1 MNIKIFILS
10 LFILTSCSIDNNNIT
25 KENIEAEKINT
36 ETFSWKINQDNNQ
49 KASIINEGSG
59 SVEGSEESKIV
70 LTKEEI
76 YFEII
81 KNYYSQL
88 SKNNFQ
94 SAYDLR
100 YNPSFDYETFL
111 GWFEWLK
118 SAKILKYEYKET
130 LDDNF
135 ILDIKLEF
143 SDGDYYYTVNWNVK
157 DQKFSIKNSKKYKT
171 VLSDNQCNV
180 LLEKF
185 QIRNNN
191 YKNKEYN
198 YQDFIKKMKIKKLCF
213 NENTWK
219 PFVWVNWDNLASDYW
234 EKFVIWLWGFNSGPW
249 WDAYLEY
256 STYDFEIW
264 SEYPTHATKD
274 DYLELENKKKK
285 ITVGNVTWYILYEYG
300 SGRASRF
307 QKKYI
312 FPFNDYYIAFVYS
325 LNQNELKLFNI
336 YNSIDEVIKEL
347 NNSEETEIFTKKWN
361 FKIIEDFVNKIEFLE
376 KQ

>member
-1 MNIKIFILS
+1 MKIKIFIIL
-10 LFILTSCSIDNNNIT
+10 LFILSSCSINNNRKTEENISEN
-25 KENIEAEKINT
+25 KENIQISSWQISQNDNQNKSVDIKKIKKNEIEEIEKSEISN
-36 ETFSWKINQDNNQ
+36 ETKLSIEVQKNKIDIINQKNDFEDVWVN
-49 KASIINEGSG
+49 
-59 SVEGSEESKIV
+59 SE
-70 LTKEEI
+70 
-76 YFEII
+76 
-81 KNYYSQL
+81 
-88 SKNNFQ
+88 
-94 SAYDLR
+94 
-100 YNPSFDYETFL
+100 
-111 GWFEWLK
+111 
-118 SAKILKYEYKET
+118 
-130 LDDNF
+130 
-135 ILDIKLEF
+135 
-143 SDGDYYYTVNWNVK
+143 
-157 DQKFSIKNSKKYKT
+157 
-171 VLSDNQCNV
+171 CNV
-180 LLEKF
+180 WLEKF
-185 QIRNNN
+185 QIRNNY

-219 PFVWVNWDNLASDYW
+219 PFVWVNWHNLASDYW
-234 EKFVIWLWGFNSGPW
+234 EKFVIWLWEFNSGPW

-285 ITVGNVTWYILYEYG
+285 ITVDNVTWYILYEYA
-300 SGRASRF
+300 SGRASRL

-336 YNSIDEVIKEL
+336 DNSIDEVIKEL

-361 FKIIEDFVNKIEFLE
+361 FNIIEDFVNKIEFLE